1 MITTTIIPSH
11 SIAVWILYNI
21 YKFLHFIGL
30 SKYTAL
36 EQILYVAII
45 VAVSIFFGWILR
57 RIILYATQRI
67 VAFKNTDGGKEI
79 LKQHTLTKCSHFIPP
94 VVFLSLAPFAFDS
107 SSQWLTIIIR
117 IALVYLTITLAV
129 GINSVLTFIFSRYN
143 DKVNTKELPIKG
155 ILNVGKGLVW
165 IIAAIVAI
173 SIIVHKSPAA
183 LLGGMTAFAAVLMLV
198 FKDSI
203 LGFVSGIQMSQ
214 NDMLRVG
221 DWIVVPNTPA
231 NGVVMDVSLTTV
243 KVRNFDNTLI
253 MVPPYTLVS
262 TSFQNWRGMTA
273 SGVRRIANNIYINP
287 DSIGAA
293 TDDMIEKVSA
303 QYPDAKNFIDD
314 LKKNNKQ
321 VAWNP
326 GVAPLNGTIETNLGL
341 FRFDLMS
348 YLLTSDMIDHNKD
361 MMVRVM
367 PMSSEGVPLQIYCFS
382 VTTQWQAYEAV
393 LSAVMEHALLKA
405 SEFGLEILSADHLT
419 VDNESN
425 KNQ

>member
-11 SIAVWILYNI
+11 SIAVWILDNI

>member
-1 MITTTIIPSH
+1 MISTTIIPSH
-11 SIAVWILYNI
+11 SIAVWILDNI
-21 YKFLHFIGL
+21 YKFLHYIGL
-30 SKYTAL
+30 SKYAAL

-45 VAVSIFFGWILR
+45 VAASFFIGWILR
-57 RIILYATQRI
+57 HVILYATQRI
-67 VAFKNTDGGKEI
+67 VAFKNTDGGKEL
-79 LKQHTLTKCSHFIPP
+79 LKQRTLTKCSHFIPP
-94 VVFLSLAPFAFDS
+94 VVFLSLAPFAFES

-117 IALVYLTITLAV
+117 VALVYVCFTLAV
-129 GINSVLTFIFSRYN
+129 GINSVLSFIFSRYN

-165 IIAAIVAI
+165 IIAIIVAI

-243 KVRNFDNTLI
+243 KVRNFDNTLV

-262 TSFQNWRGMTA
+262 TSFQNWRGMKDA
-273 SGVRRIANNIYINP
+273 GVRRIANNIFINP
-287 DSIGAA
+287 DSISAS
-293 TDDMIEKVSA
+293 TDEMIEKVCA
-303 QYPDAKNFIDD
+303 QYPNAKNIIDD
-314 LKKNNKQ
+314 LNNKKLQ
-321 VAWNP
+321 VAWKA

-341 FRFDLMS
+341 FRFALMS
-348 YLLTSDMIDHNKD
+348 YLLTSDMIDHNND
-361 MMVRVM
+361 IMVRVM
-367 PMSSEGVPLQIYCFS
+367 PMSSEGVPLQIYCFA
-382 VTTQWQAYEAV
+382 VTTQWQSYEAV
-393 LSAVMEHALLKA
+393 LSAVMEHALLNA

-419 VDNESN
+419 VDNGGN
-425 KNQ
+425 KNA